1 MAQRPTVRLAWR
13 GRSLHRQS
21 AEAAGLPSV
30 ARRDQA
36 GDDDWY
42 LNLLWFDR
50 RKCLLVTH
58 AGFLV
63 SQFSC
68 RMYANRPRPDRP
80 FLVQAITAALYDET
94 LPPTCSVF
102 STPPDRIAKTA
113 SRRVLGI
120 MNDIAYHLDFM
131 LDRYG
136 SVLDVDVITV
146 NRQLQRLSTRTAAT
160 DTRST
165 CPGRMAACFVSGA
178 LSASAGNDQLVGPT
192 GRGSDGRRQ
201 RWGFSCSI
209 RLLH

>member
-1 MAQRPTVRLAWR
+1 MAQRPTVRLARR
-13 GRSLHRQS
+13 GRSPHRQS

-58 AGFLV
+58 AGTG
-63 SQFSC
+63 FSVFV
-68 RMYANRPRPDRP
+68 PDVRRSTP
-80 FLVQAITAALYDET
+80 TRSAHLVQAITAALYDET

-102 STPPDRIAKTA
+102 STPSDRIAKTA

-120 MNDIAYHLDFM
+120 MNDIAYHLDYM